1 MKSPLSHR
9 GTGAFTLVELLTV
22 IAIIGLLAA
31 LLLPALEGGKA
42 RAKLV
47 GCQSNLEQMGLAFH
61 AFAHDHNSK
70 FPMQTPAAQGGAQ
83 EFVQN
88 GYRLNGEFY
97 FAFRNFQSL
106 ADDLVTPKIL
116 ICPTDTRLPATN
128 FVSLRNIN
136 LSYFVGVGAD
146 YNQPESILAGDRNL
160 VVGPGHSIYSAAG
173 QKLRWS
179 GIMHQFRGNLL
190 FADGH
195 VETAKA
201 YLLAG
206 GTSGLV
212 AQNDLFIPSVKAEA
226 SPLSPV
232 SASPGFSN
240 QPSVANNDRTVPVNS
255 VSNSAL
261 PSPMPAGGKDL
272 NGVRKISTIGTSS
285 TAEPPPNTVASVQ
298 STTNVAT
305 AAPAADVSGASFF
318 DSRMVRFFRGLIGWG
333 FLLLLLLMLLLL
345 AFEVWRRW
353 RQWQKR

>member
-47 GCQSNLEQMGLAFH
+47 GCQSNLEQLGLAFH

-88 GYRLNGEFY
+88 GYLLNGEFY

-128 FVSLRNIN
+128 FISLRNIN
-136 LSYFVGVGAD
+136 LSYFVGVDAN

-160 VVGPGHSIYSAAG
+160 VAGPARSIYSAAG
-173 QKLRWS
+173 KTLRWS

-195 VETAKA
+195 VEASKA
-201 YLLAG
+201 FLLAG
-206 GTSGLV
+206 ETGGQV
-212 AQNDLFIPSVKAEA
+212 AKNDLFIPSVKAEA
-226 SPLSPV
+226 SLLSPV
-232 SASPGFSN
+232 SASSGFSN
-240 QPSVANNDRTVPVNS
+240 QFSVANNDRPVPANS
-255 VSNSAL
+255 VNNSAP
-261 PSPMPAGGKDL
+261 PSPMPAGGKNL
-272 NGVRKISTIGTSS
+272 NGVGKISTIGTSS
-285 TAEPPPNTVASVQ
+285 TAEPPPNTVAPVQ
-298 STTNVAT
+298 STTNAVSI
-305 AAPAADVSGASFF
+305 APEADTSGASFF

-333 FLLLLLLMLLLL
+333 FLLLLLLLLLLL
-345 AFEVWRRW
+345 AFEVRRRW
-353 RQWQKR
+353 RQRQKR